1 MLRAQYRGRFAP
13 TPSGA
18 LHFGS
23 LVAAVASYAD
33 ARAAGGEWSIRIEDV
48 DVPRAREGA
57 ADAILRALE
66 RYGFTWDGAV
76 VRQSQRSD

>member
-1 MLRAQYRGRFAP
+1 M
-13 TPSGA
+13 T
-18 LHFGS
+18 
-23 LVAAVASYAD
+23 
-33 ARAAGGEWSIRIEDV
+33 GGEWLVRIEDV

-76 VRQSQRSD
+76 VRQS